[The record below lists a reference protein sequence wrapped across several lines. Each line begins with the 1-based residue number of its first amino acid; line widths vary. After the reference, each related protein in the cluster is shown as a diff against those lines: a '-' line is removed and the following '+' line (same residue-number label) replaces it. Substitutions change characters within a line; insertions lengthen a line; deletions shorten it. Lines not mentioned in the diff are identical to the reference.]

1 MIEAVVG
8 AVELIEDEGAGSRL
22 HEHAF
27 LGEIKNLHILYIEQH
42 RTIGIARLRLQPAD
56 NEK

>member
-1 MIEAVVG
+1 MVERVAG
-8 AVELIEDEGAGSRL
+8 AVQLVQNEGARARL

-27 LGEIKNLHILYIEQH
+27 FGEIENFHIFYIKQN